1 MSSIAWFAWGMPSF
15 PMFPLGTVLF
25 PSMPLPLRV
34 FEPRYLAMLSEILTD
49 EPSEFA
55 VVLIERG
62 SEVGGGEHR
71 FPMGTIAQITD
82 LDASEDFVVLIAEG
96 THRVEVTNWLQDD
109 PYPRAEI
116 RVLDDLVWSDA
127 LLPLR
132 EKAETAVRALLA
144 LATELT
150 GEGWPS
156 DIQLADDPVAAC
168 WQLAAIAP
176 LGPLDQVEL
185 LASPDLATLLVAL
198 IDFVAGAEE
207 SFRALYS

>member
-1 MSSIAWFAWGMPSF
+1 MTAF
-15 PMFPLGTVLF
+15 PMFPLGSVLF
-25 PSMPLPLRV
+25 PAMPLPLRV
-34 FEPRYLAMLSEILTD
+34 FEPRYLALLSDILPD

-71 FPMGTIAQITD
+71 FTVGTVAQITE
-82 LDASEDFVVLIAEG
+82 LDTSEDFVVLIAEG
-96 THRVEVTNWLQDD
+96 TRRVEVTRWLEDD
-109 PYPRAEI
+109 PYPKAEL
-116 RVLDDLVWSDA
+116 RELDDLVWSDA
-127 LLPLR
+127 LVPLR
-132 EKAETAVRALLA
+132 NRAELAVRALLE

-156 DIQLADDPVAAC
+156 DIQLADDPIAAC
-168 WQLAAIAP
+168 WQLAAVAP

-185 LASPDLATLLVAL
+185 LASPDVATLLIRL

-207 SFRALYS
+207 SFRALYPDGPEITP

>member
-1 MSSIAWFAWGMPSF
+1 MTAF
-15 PMFPLGTVLF
+15 PMFPLGSVLF

-34 FEPRYLAMLSEILTD
+34 FEPRYLALLSDILPD

-71 FPMGTIAQITD
+71 FTVGTVAQITD

-96 THRVEVTNWLQDD
+96 TRRVEVTRWLEDD
-109 PYPRAEI
+109 PYPKAEL

-127 LLPLR
+127 LGPLR
-132 EKAETAVRALLA
+132 NRAEVAVRALLE
-144 LATELT
+144 LAAELT

-156 DIQLADDPVAAC
+156 DIQLADDPIAAC
-168 WQLAAIAP
+168 WQLAAVAP

-185 LASPDLATLLVAL
+185 LASPDVATLLIRL

-207 SFRALYS
+207 SFRALYPDGPELAP

>member
-1 MSSIAWFAWGMPSF
+1 MTAF
-15 PMFPLGTVLF
+15 PMFPLGSVLF

-34 FEPRYLAMLSEILTD
+34 FEPRYLALLSDILPD

-71 FPMGTIAQITD
+71 FTVGTVAQITE

-96 THRVEVTNWLQDD
+96 TRRVEVTRWLEDD
-109 PYPRAEI
+109 PYPKAEL
-116 RVLDDLVWSDA
+116 RVLDDLVWTDA
-127 LLPLR
+127 LAPLR
-132 EKAETAVRALLA
+132 DRAELAVRALLE

-156 DIQLADDPVAAC
+156 DIQLADDPIAAC

-176 LGPLDQVEL
+176 LGPLDQVQL
-185 LASPDLATLLVAL
+185 LASPDVATLLVRL
-198 IDFVAGAEE
+198 IDFAAGAEE
-207 SFRALYS
+207 SFRALYPDGPETTP

>member
-1 MSSIAWFAWGMPSF
+1 MTAF
-15 PMFPLGTVLF
+15 PMFPLGSVLF

-34 FEPRYLAMLSEILTD
+34 FEPRYLALLSDILPD

-71 FPMGTIAQITD
+71 FTVGTVAQITD

-96 THRVEVTNWLQDD
+96 TRRVEVTRWLEDD
-109 PYPRAEI
+109 PYPKAEL

-127 LLPLR
+127 LGPLR
-132 EKAETAVRALLA
+132 NRAEVAVRALLEF
-144 LATELT
+144 ATELT

-156 DIQLADDPVAAC
+156 DIQLADDPIAAC
-168 WQLAAIAP
+168 WQLAAVAP

-185 LASPDLATLLVAL
+185 LASPDVATLLIRL

-207 SFRALYS
+207 SFRALYPDGPELAP

>member
-1 MSSIAWFAWGMPSF
+1 MTAF
-15 PMFPLGTVLF
+15 PMFPLGSVLF

-34 FEPRYLAMLSEILTD
+34 FEPRYLDLLSDILPD

-71 FPMGTIAQITD
+71 FTVGTVAQITE

-96 THRVEVTNWLQDD
+96 TRRVEVTRWLEDD
-109 PYPRAEI
+109 PYPKAEL

-127 LLPLR
+127 IAPLR
-132 EKAETAVRALLA
+132 NRAELAVRALLE

-156 DIQLADDPVAAC
+156 DIQLADDPIAAC

-185 LASPDLATLLVAL
+185 LASPDVATLLVRL

-207 SFRALYS
+207 SFRALYPDGPEITP

>member
-1 MSSIAWFAWGMPSF
+1 
-15 PMFPLGTVLF
+15 MFPLGTVLF

-34 FEPRYLAMLSEILTD
+34 FEPRYLSMLSDILPN

-71 FPMGTIAQITD
+71 FPVGTIAQITD

-96 THRVEVTNWLQDD
+96 THRVEVTSWLQDD

-116 RVLDDLVWSDA
+116 RVLEDLVWSAA

-132 EKAETAVRALLA
+132 EKAEKAVRALLA

-156 DIQLADDPVAAC
+156 DIQLTDDPVAAC

>member
-1 MSSIAWFAWGMPSF
+1 
-15 PMFPLGTVLF
+15 MFPLGSVLF

-34 FEPRYLAMLSEILTD
+34 FEPRYLTMLSEILPD

-71 FPMGTIAQITD
+71 FPVGTIAQITD
-82 LDASEDFVVLIAEG
+82 LDTAEDFVVLIAEG
-96 THRVEVTNWLQDD
+96 THRVQVTEWLDDD
-109 PYPRAEI
+109 PYPKAEV
-116 RVLDDLVWSDA
+116 RVLDDFVWDDTLA
-127 LLPLR
+127 PVR
-132 EKAETAVRALLA
+132 AKAEAAVRGLLD
-144 LATELT
+144 LATKLT

-156 DIQLADDPVAAC
+156 DIELADDPVAAC

-185 LASPDLATLLVAL
+185 LAAPDLATMLLTLTEFAG
-198 IDFVAGAEE
+198 GAEE
-207 SFRALYS
+207 SFRGLYPEGPEPTI

>member
-1 MSSIAWFAWGMPSF
+1 
-15 PMFPLGTVLF
+15 MFPLGSVLF

-34 FEPRYLAMLSEILTD
+34 FEPRYLTMLSDILPD

-71 FPMGTIAQITD
+71 FPVGTIAQITV
-82 LDASEDFVVLIAEG
+82 SRYSGRTFVVLITEG
-96 THRVEVTNWLQDD
+96 TRRVEVTRWLDDD
-109 PYPRAEI
+109 PYPKAEV
-116 RVLDDLVWSDA
+116 RVLDELVWTDS
-127 LLPLR
+127 LQPLR
-132 EKAETAVRALLA
+132 DRAELAVRGLLT

-156 DIQLADDPVAAC
+156 DIELADDPIAAC

-176 LGPLDQVEL
+176 LGPLGQDEL
-185 LASPDLATLLVAL
+185 LASPDLTTLLTSL

-207 SFRALYS
+207 SFRALYPE

>member
-1 MSSIAWFAWGMPSF
+1 MTEF
-15 PMFPLGTVLF
+15 PMFPLGSVLF

-34 FEPRYLAMLSEILTD
+34 FEERYLAMLSAILPD
-49 EPSEFA
+49 EPSEFG

-71 FPMGTIAQITD
+71 FPIGTIAQITE
-82 LDASEDFVVLIAEG
+82 LDAAEQFVVLVAEG
-96 THRVEVTNWLQDD
+96 TKRIEVTSWLEDD

-116 RVLDDLVWSDA
+116 RVLDDLVWDDA
-127 LLPLR
+127 LAPLR
-132 EKAETAVRALLA
+132 ARAESAVRALLA

-150 GEGWPS
+150 GDGWPS
-156 DIQLADDPVAAC
+156 DIGLSDDPVASC

-185 LASPDLATLLVAL
+185 LGSADLTALLTKL

-207 SFRALYS
+207 SFRALYP

>member
-1 MSSIAWFAWGMPSF
+1 
-15 PMFPLGTVLF
+15 MFPLGSVLF

-34 FEPRYLAMLSEILTD
+34 FEPRYLSMLSDILPD

-71 FPMGTIAQITD
+71 FPVGTIAQITD

-116 RVLDDLVWSDA
+116 RVLEDLVWSDE
-127 LLPLR
+127 LQPLR
-132 EKAETAVRALLA
+132 ERAETAVRALLA

-156 DIQLADDPVAAC
+156 DIQLTDDPVAAC

-185 LASPDLATLLVAL
+185 LASPDLATLLVSL
-198 IDFVAGAEE
+198 TDFVAGAEE

>member
-1 MSSIAWFAWGMPSF
+1 MAEF

-34 FEPRYLAMLSEILTD
+34 FEPRYLAMLSDILPD

-71 FPMGTIAQITD
+71 FPVGTIAQITD

-96 THRVEVTNWLQDD
+96 TRRVEVTQWLQDD
-109 PYPRAEI
+109 PYPKAEI
-116 RVLDDLVWSDA
+116 RILDDLVWSDA
-127 LLPLR
+127 LQPLR
-132 EKAETAVRALLA
+132 NKAERAVRALLE
-144 LATELT
+144 LATELS
-150 GEGWPS
+150 GDGWPPN
-156 DIQLADDPVAAC
+156 IELAADPVAGC

-185 LASPDLATLLVAL
+185 LASPDLATLLVTL

-207 SFRALYS
+207 SFRALY

>member
-1 MSSIAWFAWGMPSF
+1 MTAF
-15 PMFPLGTVLF
+15 PMFPLGSVLF

-34 FEPRYLAMLSEILTD
+34 FEPRYLALLSDIRPD

-71 FPMGTIAQITD
+71 FTVGTVAQITE

-96 THRVEVTNWLQDD
+96 TRRVEVTRWLEDD
-109 PYPRAEI
+109 PYPKAEL

-127 LLPLR
+127 LTPLR
-132 EKAETAVRALLA
+132 NRAELAVRALLE

-156 DIQLADDPVAAC
+156 DIQLADDPIAAC

-185 LASPDLATLLVAL
+185 LSSPDVATLLVRL
-198 IDFVAGAEE
+198 IDLVAGAEE
-207 SFRALYS
+207 SFRALYPE

>member
-1 MSSIAWFAWGMPSF
+1 MTAF
-15 PMFPLGTVLF
+15 PMFPLGSVLF

-34 FEPRYLAMLSEILTD
+34 FEPRYLALLSDILPD

-71 FPMGTIAQITD
+71 FTVGTVAQITE

-96 THRVEVTNWLQDD
+96 TRRVEVTRWLEDD
-109 PYPRAEI
+109 PYPKAEL

-127 LLPLR
+127 IAPLR
-132 EKAETAVRALLA
+132 NRAELAVRALLE

-156 DIQLADDPVAAC
+156 DIQLADDPIAAC

-185 LASPDLATLLVAL
+185 LASPDVATLLVRL

-207 SFRALYS
+207 SFRALYPDGPEITP